1 MTFLWP
7 KLLWLLLLVP
17 LLVGGYILLMRR
29 KKSIALRYASLSMV
43 KEAMGK
49 GPGIRR
55 HIPPALFIAA
65 LTVLILAVARPA
77 AVITLPSLR
86 GTVILAMDVSG
97 SMRATDVEPT
107 RFEAAQDAAKTFV
120 EEQSSDVRIG
130 VVQFAASA
138 LVVQAPTNNKEDV
151 INAIDHFSGQFGTAV
166 GNGILVSLQTIFDD
180 KNLDIGLDDF
190 TGGQGGFGGGF
201 GGGRGG
207 FGQDF
212 GGGNRGVALGDQ
224 HKDNRPKAQPVKPG
238 SYASAVVVLL
248 TDGQTTTGYDP
259 IEAAKKAAELGV
271 RVYTVGIGTSEGAI
285 LGFGGRSMRVQLDE
299 DTLKQ
304 IADIT
309 HSKYY
314 RATSAT
320 DLKEIYQSLK
330 SEFVLETKKTE
341 ITAGFAAFAA
351 FLVLIGAFLSLWWFN
366 RIA

>member
-7 KLLWLLLLVP
+7 KMLWLLLLVP
-17 LLVGGYILLMRR
+17 LLVGGYVLIMRR
-29 KKSIALRYASLSMV
+29 KKKIALRYASLAMV
-43 KEAMGK
+43 KEAMGR

-55 HIPPALFIAA
+55 HIPPALFLTA
-65 LTVLILAVARPA
+65 LTVLIVAVARPA
-77 AVITLPSLR
+77 AVITLPSMR

-107 RFEAAQDAAKTFV
+107 RFEAAQAAAKTFV
-120 EEQSSDVRIG
+120 EEQSSNVRIG
-130 VVQFAASA
+130 VVAFAASA

-151 INAIDHFSGQFGTAV
+151 INAIERFSGQFGTAV
-166 GNGILVSLQTIFDD
+166 GTGILVSLATIFDD
-180 KNLDIGLDDF
+180 KNLDIGLPEF
-190 TGGQGGFGGGF
+190 AGGGGQGFSNGGF
-201 GGGRGG
+201 GGRGG

-212 GGGNRGVALGDQ
+212 GSGVPLGEPHHDGRQ
-224 HKDNRPKAQPVKPG
+224 KAQPVAPG
-238 SYASAVVVLL
+238 SYASAVIVLL

-259 IEAAKKAAELGV
+259 VEAAKKAAELGV
-271 RVYTVGIGTSEGAI
+271 RVYTVGIGTAEGAI

-304 IADIT
+304 IANIT
-309 HSKYY
+309 HAKYY

-341 ITAGFAAFAA
+341 ITAGFAAFAGL
-351 FLVLIGAFLSLWWFN
+351 LVLVGAFLSLWWFN

>member
-17 LLVGGYILLMRR
+17 VLFGAYVMLMRR
-29 KKSIALRYASLSMV
+29 KKKVALRYASLSMV
-43 KEAMGK
+43 KEAMGP

-55 HIPPALFIAA
+55 HIPPAIFLLA

-107 RFEAAQDAAKTFV
+107 RFEAAQAAAKTFV
-120 EEQSSDVRIG
+120 NEQSSDVRIG
-130 VVQFAASA
+130 VVAFAASA
-138 LVVQAPTNNKEDV
+138 LVVQAPTTNKEEV
-151 INAIDHFSGQFGTAV
+151 VNAIERFSGQFGTAV
-166 GNGILVSLQTIFDD
+166 GSGILVSLATIFDD
-180 KNLDIGLDDF
+180 KNLDIGLPDYASSIP
-190 TGGQGGFGGGF
+190 GQGGGF
-201 GGGRGG
+201 DN
-207 FGQDF
+207 QDF
-212 GGGNRGVALGDQ
+212 GQRGIPLGD
-224 HKDNRPKAQPVKPG
+224 HSENKREKAKPVAPG
-238 SYASAVVVLL
+238 SYASAVIVLL

-259 IEAAKKAAELGV
+259 IKAAKKAAELGV
-271 RVYTVGIGTSEGAI
+271 RVYTVGIGTSQGAI

-304 IADIT
+304 IAQIT
-309 HSKYY
+309 HAKYFH
-314 RATSAT
+314 ASSAT

-341 ITAGFAAFAA
+341 ITAGFAAFAGV
-351 FLVLIGAFLSLWWFN
+351 LVLIGAFLSMWWFN

>member
-17 LLVGGYILLMRR
+17 VLFGAYVMLMRR
-29 KKSIALRYASLSMV
+29 KKKVALRYASLSMV
-43 KEAMGK
+43 KEAMGP

-55 HIPPALFIAA
+55 HIPPAIFLLA

-107 RFEAAQDAAKTFV
+107 RFEAAQAAAKTFV
-120 EEQSSDVRIG
+120 NEQSSDVRIG
-130 VVQFAASA
+130 VVAFAASA
-138 LVVQAPTNNKEDV
+138 LVVQAPTTNKEEV
-151 INAIDHFSGQFGTAV
+151 VNAIERFSGQFGTAV
-166 GNGILVSLQTIFDD
+166 GSGILVSLATIFDD
-180 KNLDIGLDDF
+180 KNLDIGLPDYASSIP
-190 TGGQGGFGGGF
+190 GQGGDFDN
-201 GGGRGG
+201 
-207 FGQDF
+207 QDF
-212 GGGNRGVALGDQ
+212 GQRGIPLGD
-224 HKDNRPKAQPVKPG
+224 HSENKREKAKPVAPG
-238 SYASAVVVLL
+238 SYASAVIVLL

-259 IEAAKKAAELGV
+259 IKAAKKAAELGV
-271 RVYTVGIGTSEGAI
+271 RVYTVGIGTSQGAI

-304 IADIT
+304 IAQIT
-309 HSKYY
+309 HAKYFH
-314 RATSAT
+314 ASSAT

-341 ITAGFAAFAA
+341 ITAGFAAFAGV
-351 FLVLIGAFLSLWWFN
+351 LVLIGAFLSMWWFN

>member
-17 LLVGGYILLMRR
+17 LMVGGYILIMRR
-29 KKSIALRYASLSMV
+29 KRRIALRFASLTMV
-43 KEAMGK
+43 KEAMGR

-55 HIPPALFIAA
+55 HIPPVMFLVA

-107 RFEAAQDAAKTFV
+107 RFEAAQSAAKTFV

-130 VVQFAASA
+130 VVAFAASA
-138 LVVQAPTNNKEDV
+138 LVVQAPTNSKEDV
-151 INAIDHFSGQFGTAV
+151 INAIERFSGQFGTAV
-166 GNGILVSLQTIFDD
+166 GSGILMSLATIFDD
-180 KNLDIGLDDF
+180 KNLDIGMPDYA
-190 TGGQGGFGGGF
+190 GNIPGQRGPRFG
-201 GGGRGG
+201 
-207 FGQDF
+207 GQDF
-212 GGGNRGVALGDQ
+212 GRGVALGERREA
-224 HKDNRPKAQPVKPG
+224 NRQKAEPVPPG
-238 SYASAVVVLL
+238 SYASAVIVLL
-248 TDGQTTTGYDP
+248 TDGQTTTGFDP

-271 RVYTVGIGTSEGAI
+271 RVYTVGIGTAEGAI

-299 DTLKQ
+299 DTLKE
-304 IADIT
+304 IATIT
-309 HSKYY
+309 HAKYY
-314 RATSAT
+314 RATTAT

-341 ITAGFAAFAA
+341 ITAGFAAFAG
-351 FLVLIGAFLSLWWFN
+351 VLMLIAAGLSLWWFN

>member
-17 LLVGGYILLMRR
+17 LLVGGYILIMRR
-29 KKSIALRYASLSMV
+29 KKSIALRYASLAMV

-55 HIPPALFIAA
+55 HIPPALFLAA

-107 RFEAAQDAAKTFV
+107 RFEAAQEAAKTFV

-138 LVVQAPTNNKEDV
+138 LVVQAPTSNKEDV

-190 TGGQGGFGGGF
+190 TGGQGGFGGRF

-212 GGGNRGVALGDQ
+212 GGNRGVALG
-224 HKDNRPKAQPVKPG
+224 
-238 SYASAVVVLL
+238 
-248 TDGQTTTGYDP
+248 
-259 IEAAKKAAELGV
+259 
-271 RVYTVGIGTSEGAI
+271 
-285 LGFGGRSMRVQLDE
+285 
-299 DTLKQ
+299 
-304 IADIT
+304 
-309 HSKYY
+309 
-314 RATSAT
+314 
-320 DLKEIYQSLK
+320 
-330 SEFVLETKKTE
+330 
-341 ITAGFAAFAA
+341 
-351 FLVLIGAFLSLWWFN
+351 
-366 RIA
+366 